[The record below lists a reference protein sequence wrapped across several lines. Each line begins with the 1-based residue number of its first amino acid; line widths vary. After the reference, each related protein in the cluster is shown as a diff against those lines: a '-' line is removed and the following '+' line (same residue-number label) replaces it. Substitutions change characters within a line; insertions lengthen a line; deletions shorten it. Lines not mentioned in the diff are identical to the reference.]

1 MSSVATFSLKTIFL
15 VGISTFL
22 LMFFGGL
29 NTASAQNK
37 TDICRGANLTFKKT
51 GSAGSIDCGS
61 DEQGNNV
68 NPALGVNNLISAIIN
83 IMSIVVGI
91 IAVIMIIIGGV
102 KFITSGGD
110 SGKVNSARDTIVYA
124 VIGLIIV
131 ALAQF
136 IVKFVLKKATDAA

>member
-1 MSSVATFSLKTIFL
+1 MSSVASFSLKTIFL
-15 VGISTFL
+15 VGVSAFL

-51 GSAGSIDCGS
+51 GTAGSIDCGS

-68 NPALGVNNLISAIIN
+68 NPAVGVNNLVSAIIN

-91 IAVIMIIIGGV
+91 IAVVMIIIGGV

-110 SGKVNSARDTIVYA
+110 SAKVTSARNTILYA
-124 VIGLIIV
+124 ILGLMVV